1 MSVYIVALS
10 WSSWH
15 TRSQRARVSVHL
27 RSPPRD
33 RQRVRD
39 RSIASVYGVAHIV
52 GNMRSLSTRYRE
64 RRSVKLFGHSR
75 ISHISSSLKSLIA
88 RCSLPSFF
96 SLSLSLSLFFSFTL
110 SFTFI
115 RIHTYMYIH
124 TQMYARTH
132 ATTTLTH
139 TYMCIFSPI
148 ITLAFYFS
156 SCLLRPVILSVN
168 EEEYAYS
175 LGKVPCVFK
184 K

>member
-27 RSPPRD
+27 GSPPRD

-96 SLSLSLSLFFSFTL
+96 SLSLSLSLFFSFTH

-124 TQMYARTH
+124 TQMYARDNH
-132 ATTTLTH
+132 TH
-139 TYMCIFSPI
+139 TYIHVHFFSHHH
-148 ITLAFYFS
+148 
-156 SCLLRPVILSVN
+156 SCLLFFLLPSPSR
-168 EEEYAYS
+168 Y
-175 LGKVPCVFK
+175 FK
-184 K
+184 RQRGRVRLFARKSTVCI